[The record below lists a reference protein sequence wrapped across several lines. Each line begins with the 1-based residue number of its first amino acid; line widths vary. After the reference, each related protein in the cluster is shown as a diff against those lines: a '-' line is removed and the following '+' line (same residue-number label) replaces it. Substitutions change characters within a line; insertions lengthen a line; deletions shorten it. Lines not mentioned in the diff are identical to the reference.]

1 MSTQL
6 GASANSGPSISHAKL
21 ISGIM
26 FSSTRQ
32 GSAKNLVWG
41 CPGNLE
47 PVPIV
52 DLAFPTPNKYPVL
65 CLVGLG
71 QAELKLVWG

>member
-1 MSTQL
+1 
-6 GASANSGPSISHAKL
+6 
-21 ISGIM
+21 M

-41 CPGNLE
+41 YPGNLE